1 MAKTYKK
8 KLRSYE
14 EMRGDLAAE
23 RALNRSMRKRL
34 SDLRHELRSVRAK
47 HNDLVHIVAVY
58 RGGSL
63 LFSDGGSHGNGPDV
77 HG

>member
-23 RALNRSMRKRL
+23 KALNRAIRKRL
-34 SDLRHELRSVRAK
+34 SDLRHELRSVKAK
-47 HNDLVHIVAVY
+47 HNDLVHIIAVS
-58 RGGSL
+58 RGGSIEH
-63 LFSDGGSHGNGPDV
+63 SDGGPYGDSATV